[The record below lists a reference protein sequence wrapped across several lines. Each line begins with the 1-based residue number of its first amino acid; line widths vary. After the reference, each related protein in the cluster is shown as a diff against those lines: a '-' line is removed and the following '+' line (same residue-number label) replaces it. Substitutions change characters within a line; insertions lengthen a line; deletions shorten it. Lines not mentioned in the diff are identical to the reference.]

1 MELRS
6 CYFCG
11 VAGRTVQSRP
21 VSGVEVTLCPRC
33 EEKLA
38 RLRTATDGD
47 IDTTAATPVT
57 FDTPASGPEES
68 DAPATTS
75 EQRDSATE
83 PSPGD
88 GDDPDESTEAGDGDD
103 SGESTEAG
111 DGDDP
116 DESTEAGDGDAPDES
131 TEAGDDANDGSGD
144 DDSSGLRGLTAADR
158 GSRSTYRKALR
169 LLRNRE
175 FPMARSDTV
184 DLLSSAYGLDREE
197 CDRLLDLCV
206 DRGLLAEENGELKEP

>member
-38 RLRTATDGD
+38 RLQTATDGD

-88 GDDPDESTEAGDGDD
+88 GDDPDESTEA
-103 SGESTEAG
+103 S
-111 DGDDP
+111 
-116 DESTEAGDGDAPDES
+116 DGDAPDES

>member
-38 RLRTATDGD
+38 RLQTATDGD

-75 EQRDSATE
+75 EQRDSTTE
-83 PSPGD
+83 PSP
-88 GDDPDESTEAGDGDD
+88 GDGDD

-116 DESTEAGDGDAPDES
+116 GESTEAGDGDAPDES

>member
-1 MELRS
+1 MDLRS

-38 RLRTATDGD
+38 RLQTATDGD

-75 EQRDSATE
+75 EQRDSTTE

-88 GDDPDESTEAGDGDD
+88 GDDPDESTEA
-103 SGESTEAG
+103 S
-111 DGDDP
+111 
-116 DESTEAGDGDAPDES
+116 DGDAPDES

>member
-1 MELRS
+1 MELCS

-11 VAGRTVQSRP
+11 VAGRTVQSRLL
-21 VSGVEVTLCPRC
+21 SGVEVTLCPRC

-38 RLRTATDGD
+38 RLRAATDGD
-47 IDTTAATPVT
+47 FDATGATPVT
-57 FDTPASGPEES
+57 FD
-68 DAPATTS
+68 APAAGPGEPDASAAAPS
-75 EQRDSATE
+75 EASDSTAEAE

-88 GDDPDESTEAGDGDD
+88 GVARPDTESGP
-103 SGESTEAG
+103 G

-116 DESTEAGDGDAPDES
+116 SENTG
-131 TEAGDDANDGSGD
+131 TDDAANGGSGD
-144 DDSSGLRGLTAADR
+144 DGPSGLRGLGAADQ

-169 LLRNRE
+169 LLRNRD

-184 DLLSSAYGLDREE
+184 DLLSSAYDLDREE

-206 DRGLLAEENGELKEP
+206 DRGLLAEENGELREP

>member
-38 RLRTATDGD
+38 RLQTATDGD

-103 SGESTEAG
+103 SG
-111 DGDDP
+111 
-116 DESTEAGDGDAPDES
+116 ES

>member
-38 RLRTATDGD
+38 RLQTATDGD

-75 EQRDSATE
+75 KQRDSTTE

-88 GDDPDESTEAGDGDD
+88 GDDPDESTEA
-103 SGESTEAG
+103 S
-111 DGDDP
+111 
-116 DESTEAGDGDAPDES
+116 DGDAPDES

>member
-38 RLRTATDGD
+38 RLQTATDGD

-75 EQRDSATE
+75 EQRDSTTE

-88 GDDPDESTEAGDGDD
+88 GDDPDESTEA
-103 SGESTEAG
+103 S
-111 DGDDP
+111 
-116 DESTEAGDGDAPDES
+116 DGDAPDES

>member
-38 RLRTATDGD
+38 RLQTATDGD

-75 EQRDSATE
+75 EQRDSTTE
-83 PSPGD
+83 PSP
-88 GDDPDESTEAGDGDD
+88 GDGDD
-103 SGESTEAG
+103 SGESTEA
-111 DGDDP
+111 
-116 DESTEAGDGDAPDES
+116 SDGDAPDES

>member
-38 RLRTATDGD
+38 RLQTATDGD

-75 EQRDSATE
+75 KQRDSTTE

-88 GDDPDESTEAGDGDD
+88 GDD
-103 SGESTEAG
+103 
-111 DGDDP
+111 
-116 DESTEAGDGDAPDES
+116 PDES

>member
-75 EQRDSATE
+75 EQRDSTTE

-88 GDDPDESTEAGDGDD
+88 GDDPDESTEA
-103 SGESTEAG
+103 S
-111 DGDDP
+111 
-116 DESTEAGDGDAPDES
+116 DGDAPDES

>member
-38 RLRTATDGD
+38 RLQTATDGD

-75 EQRDSATE
+75 EQRDSTTE

-88 GDDPDESTEAGDGDD
+88 GDD
-103 SGESTEAG
+103 
-111 DGDDP
+111 
-116 DESTEAGDGDAPDES
+116 PDES